1 MAARAGQQRADS
13 TFACPGAVRRRRST
27 DVAERIRA
35 ASRPSGQPRRWAA
48 VTHPAVE
55 TTQSGVAADAVRTL
69 QSELSGDYSEM
80 RSAEIQL
87 TEAILSA
94 HAVTMSGR
102 TQLQDIQRQLIE
114 AINNPVAALDTP
126 AGERHFLMFLRGKI
140 SEIQDIVDNGA
151 LTDEDH
157 ARLTRALG
165 SGYLLPTSGRDESA
179 PQAPSSAGTPMT
191 DQSAGIGACNRLG
204 AWGVAAGRAGRSH
217 RSRPGRGRSGRRR
230 VAAGGAGFGS
240 PRTWRPTRP
249 SRRSCRAA
257 NRNPTTT
264 PPTSTNTPTPKPTPK
279 PRTATPKADLPTRS
293 RQATASRRRTVRR
306 RPGPPACCR
315 STYDNHPHHPIAVES
330 GCPAT

>member
-1 MAARAGQQRADS
+1 M
-13 TFACPGAVRRRRST
+13 
-27 DVAERIRA
+27 
-35 ASRPSGQPRRWAA
+35 
-48 VTHPAVE
+48 THPAVE

-140 SEIQDIVDNGA
+140 SEIQDVVDNGA

-157 ARLTRALG
+157 AKLTRALG
-165 SGYLLPTSGRDESA
+165 SGYLLPTSGRDESV

-191 DQSAGIGACNRLG
+191 DQSAGMAPAIGSALG
-204 AWGVAAGRAGRSH
+204 ALPQAAQGAATAPAQGAAGLAGAASPLAGMASGLLERGGQPDLPEDRAERKPESDDDATDVDEHSDTEADTEAEDGD
-217 RSRPGRGRSGRRR
+217 
-230 VAAGGAGFGS
+230 AED
-240 PRTWRPTRP
+240 RPTD
-249 SRRSCRAA
+249 
-257 NRNPTTT
+257 
-264 PPTSTNTPTPKPTPK
+264 PKPPGDHE
-279 PRTATPKADLPTRS
+279 PPENGPAQTR
-293 RQATASRRRTVRR
+293 
-306 RPGPPACCR
+306 PAR
-315 STYDNHPHHPIAVES
+315 LL
-330 GCPAT
+330 